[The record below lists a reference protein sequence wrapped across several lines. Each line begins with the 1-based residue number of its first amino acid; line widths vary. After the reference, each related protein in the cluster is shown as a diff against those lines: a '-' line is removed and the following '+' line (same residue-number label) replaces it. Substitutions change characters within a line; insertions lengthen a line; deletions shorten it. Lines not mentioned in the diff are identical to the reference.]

1 MRTPSVWESVSDQ
14 RLIRLAT
21 ALPGADLTAVVF
33 FPNADRALPLSHV
46 VTRRLPAMTSV
57 PQAAEL
63 SVVVSPRRGLA
74 NLITAEGISVAGD
87 WVLNT
92 AASIAVFRETESTAA
107 VSLLLA
113 LAALPTLLLAP
124 LAGAIADRSDRRHVM
139 AWADVAS
146 AAVLVLCAVGAIL
159 GYQLV
164 SAFVAVFVVA
174 GLATF
179 HRPAS
184 EALLPSLAGDRDL
197 GRVNSSLRLASRL
210 AIIIG
215 PAIASGLMTVGGFR
229 LVLAVDAATF
239 AISAGLIAA
248 IPAVRLAGV
257 VSGHSAFRAAAAGL
271 GYARRTPHVR
281 TIVLAIGITMLVA
294 PIVNAGTLTL
304 VSETLHLPESRY
316 GVLLSAEGGGALALA
331 LVFMY
336 LGPRLSLLPVG
347 AAALVTTGAST
358 ILLGAAPGMLMALI
372 AMAIMG
378 MGVVGLQ
385 ICFASYLQKE
395 TEDEMR
401 GRVMSLVAMVASTA
415 GLVGF
420 ALAGPAVYAVGVR
433 QAFATAGVVICF
445 SALPVWRMVAQ
456 RNPATHV
463 FDEAR

>member
-1 MRTPSVWESVSDQ
+1 
-14 RLIRLAT
+14 
-21 ALPGADLTAVVF
+21 
-33 FPNADRALPLSHV
+33 
-46 VTRRLPAMTSV
+46 MTS
-57 PQAAEL
+57 AEH
-63 SVVVSPRRGLA
+63 VTTAPPRLRAGRGLA
-74 NLITAEGISVAGD
+74 NLIAAEGVSVAGD

-92 AASIAVFRETESTAA
+92 AASIAVFRETSSTAA

-113 LAALPTLLLAP
+113 LAALPTLALAP

-139 AWADVAS
+139 AWADAIS
-146 AAVLVLCAVGAIL
+146 AMVLLLCVGAAML
-159 GYQLV
+159 GFGLA
-164 SAFVAVFVVA
+164 SEFAAVFVVA

-184 EALLPSLAGDRDL
+184 EALLPSLAGERDL
-197 GRVNSSLRLASRL
+197 GRVNSTLRLASRL

-215 PAIASGLMTVGGFR
+215 PAIASGLMTIGGFS
-229 LVLAVDAATF
+229 LVLVVDAASF
-239 AISAGLIAA
+239 VVSASLIAA
-248 IPAVRLAGV
+248 IPAVRLAT
-257 VSGHSAFRAAAAGL
+257 SATGHSAFRAAAAGL
-271 GYARRTPHVR
+271 SYARRTPHVR

-331 LVFMY
+331 LLFMY
-336 LGPRLSLLPVG
+336 LGPRLKLLPVG
-347 AAALVTTGAST
+347 AAALITTGAAT
-358 ILLGAAPGMLMALI
+358 ILLGAAPGMLVALL

-401 GRVMSLVAMVASTA
+401 GRVMSLVSMVASSA
-415 GLVGF
+415 GLIGF

-433 QAFATAGVVICF
+433 EAFAAAGIVICL
-445 SALPVWRMVAQ
+445 SAVPVLRMVAGMG
-456 RNPATHV
+456 RAETILP
-463 FDEAR
+463 EPR

>member
-1 MRTPSVWESVSDQ
+1 
-14 RLIRLAT
+14 
-21 ALPGADLTAVVF
+21 
-33 FPNADRALPLSHV
+33 
-46 VTRRLPAMTSV
+46 MTS
-57 PQAAEL
+57 AEH
-63 SVVVSPRRGLA
+63 VTTAPPRLRAGRGLA
-74 NLITAEGISVAGD
+74 NLIAAEGVSVAGD

-92 AASIAVFRETESTAA
+92 AASIAVFRETSSTAA

-113 LAALPTLLLAP
+113 LAALPTLALAP

-139 AWADVAS
+139 AWADAIS
-146 AAVLVLCAVGAIL
+146 AIVLLLCVGAAML
-159 GYQLV
+159 GFGLA
-164 SAFVAVFVVA
+164 SEFAAVFVVA

-184 EALLPSLAGDRDL
+184 EALLPSLAGERDL
-197 GRVNSSLRLASRL
+197 GRVNSTLRLASRL

-215 PAIASGLMTVGGFR
+215 PAIASGLMTIGGFS
-229 LVLAVDAATF
+229 LVLVVDAASF
-239 AISAGLIAA
+239 VVSASLIAA
-248 IPAVRLAGV
+248 IPAVRLAT
-257 VSGHSAFRAAAAGL
+257 SATGHSAFRAAAAGL
-271 GYARRTPHVR
+271 SYARRTPHVR

-331 LVFMY
+331 LLFMY
-336 LGPRLSLLPVG
+336 LGPRLKLLPVG
-347 AAALVTTGAST
+347 AAALITTGAAT
-358 ILLGAAPGMLMALI
+358 ILLGAAPGMLVALL

-401 GRVMSLVAMVASTA
+401 GRVMSLVSMVASSA
-415 GLVGF
+415 GLIGF

-433 QAFATAGVVICF
+433 EAFAAAGIVICL
-445 SALPVWRMVAQ
+445 SAVPVLRMVAGMG
-456 RNPATHV
+456 RAETILP
-463 FDEAR
+463 EPR

>member
-1 MRTPSVWESVSDQ
+1 
-14 RLIRLAT
+14 
-21 ALPGADLTAVVF
+21 
-33 FPNADRALPLSHV
+33 
-46 VTRRLPAMTSV
+46 MTS
-57 PQAAEL
+57 AEH
-63 SVVVSPRRGLA
+63 VTTAPPRLRAGRGLA
-74 NLITAEGISVAGD
+74 NLIAAEGVSVAGD

-92 AASIAVFRETESTAA
+92 AASIAVFRETSSTAA

-113 LAALPTLLLAP
+113 LAALPTLALAP

-139 AWADVAS
+139 AWADAIS
-146 AAVLVLCAVGAIL
+146 AIVLLLCVGAAML
-159 GYQLV
+159 GFGLA
-164 SAFVAVFVVA
+164 SEFAAVFVVA

-184 EALLPSLAGDRDL
+184 EALLPSLAGERDL
-197 GRVNSSLRLASRL
+197 GRVNSTLRLASRL

-215 PAIASGLMTVGGFR
+215 PAIASGLMTIGGFS
-229 LVLAVDAATF
+229 LVLVVDAASF
-239 AISAGLIAA
+239 VVSASLIAA
-248 IPAVRLAGV
+248 IPAVRLAT
-257 VSGHSAFRAAAAGL
+257 SATGHSAFRAAAAGL
-271 GYARRTPHVR
+271 SYARRTPHVR

-331 LVFMY
+331 LLFMY
-336 LGPRLSLLPVG
+336 LGPRLKLLPVG
-347 AAALVTTGAST
+347 AAALITTGAAT
-358 ILLGAAPGMLMALI
+358 ILLGAAPGMLVALL

-401 GRVMSLVAMVASTA
+401 GRVMSLVSMVASSA

-433 QAFATAGVVICF
+433 EAFAAAGIVICL
-445 SALPVWRMVAQ
+445 SAVPVLRMVAGMG
-456 RNPATHV
+456 RAETILP
-463 FDEAR
+463 EPR